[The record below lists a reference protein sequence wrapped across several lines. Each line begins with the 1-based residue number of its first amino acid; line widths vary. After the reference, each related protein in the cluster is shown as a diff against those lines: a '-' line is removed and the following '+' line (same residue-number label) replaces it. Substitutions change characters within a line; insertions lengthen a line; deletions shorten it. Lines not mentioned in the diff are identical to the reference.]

1 MTTLENDRQLR
12 PLAPPSADDA
22 ELRKIARE
30 RLEARRG
37 FFTHA
42 AVYVAVNLM
51 LWGLWL
57 AISLANGMTFPWPI
71 FPSLGWGVGLAL
83 NAWSVF
89 VERPVTEA
97 DVAAEVARLRHRGTR

>member
-1 MTTLENDRQLR
+1 MTTLEHDQQLR
-12 PLAPPSADDA
+12 PPAPPTTDEV
-22 ELRKIARE
+22 ELRKLARE

-51 LWGLWL
+51 LWGIWL

-71 FPSLGWGVGLAL
+71 FPSLGWGVGLAM
-83 NAWSVF
+83 NAWAVF

-97 DVAAEVARLRHRGTR
+97 EVTAEVARLRDRGAR